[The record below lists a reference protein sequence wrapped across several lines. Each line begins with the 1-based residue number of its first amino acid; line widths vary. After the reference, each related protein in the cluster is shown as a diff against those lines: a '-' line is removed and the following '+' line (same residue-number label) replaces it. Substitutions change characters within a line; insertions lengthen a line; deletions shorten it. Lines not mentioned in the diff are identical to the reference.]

1 MRFWII
7 VYSVAIAFFGYN
19 CYTHLND
26 DLVAI
31 VFGGAAV
38 LALYMWLYTFVSII
52 AQDFPIKIQ
61 INLQDLLNKAKEI
74 EKAEEENNKGVSN
87 NG

>member
-7 VYSVAIAFFGYN
+7 VYSVAIAFFGCN

-26 DLVAI
+26 DMVAI

-61 INLQDLLNKAKEI
+61 INLQDLLNKAKES
-74 EKAEEENNKGVSN
+74 ETEEENKKGVSN

>member
-19 CYTHLND
+19 CYIHLND
-26 DLVAI
+26 DMVAI
-31 VFGGAAV
+31 IFGGGTL

-52 AQDFPIKIQ
+52 VQDFPIKIQ
-61 INLQDLLNKAKEI
+61 INLQELLNKAKE
-74 EKAEEENNKGVSN
+74 AETEENNKGV
-87 NG
+87 

>member
-26 DLVAI
+26 DMVVAI

-61 INLQDLLNKAKEI
+61 INLQELLNKAKE
-74 EKAEEENNKGVSN
+74 AETEENKKGESN

>member
-38 LALYMWLYTFVSII
+38 LVLYMWLYTFVSII

-61 INLQDLLNKAKEI
+61 INLQDLLNKAKET
-74 EKAEEENNKGVSN
+74 ETEEENKKGVSN

>member
-61 INLQDLLNKAKEI
+61 INLLDLLNKAKEA
-74 EKAEEENNKGVSN
+74 ETEEENKKGVSN

>member
-26 DLVAI
+26 DMVAI

-61 INLQDLLNKAKEI
+61 INLRLRKPKPKKTRKE
-74 EKAEEENNKGVSN
+74 
-87 NG
+87 

>member
-26 DLVAI
+26 DMVAI

-61 INLQDLLNKAKEI
+61 INLQELLNKAKES
-74 EKAEEENNKGVSN
+74 ETEEENKKGVSN

>member
-1 MRFWII
+1 MRFWVI

-26 DLVAI
+26 DMVAI

-52 AQDFPIKIQ
+52 SQDFPIKIQ
-61 INLQDLLNKAKEI
+61 INLQDLLNKANEAKT
-74 EKAEEENNKGVSN
+74 EEENKKGVSN
-87 NG
+87 NE